1 MDDEIFGKLKH
12 KYNLYKYE
20 NITLFGKNR
29 DVKIVVEYDEGD
41 NILHQQQQNYQT
53 YLKYI
58 EENKEKLI
66 SEIKKYFKEVYNR
79 DIDINKELIPTT
91 IYFSKDG
98 SWGILF
104 DTEID
109 EENGFSFFVIDGKL
123 HLGTQDSFI

>member
-29 DVKIVVEYDEGD
+29 DVKKVVEYDEGD